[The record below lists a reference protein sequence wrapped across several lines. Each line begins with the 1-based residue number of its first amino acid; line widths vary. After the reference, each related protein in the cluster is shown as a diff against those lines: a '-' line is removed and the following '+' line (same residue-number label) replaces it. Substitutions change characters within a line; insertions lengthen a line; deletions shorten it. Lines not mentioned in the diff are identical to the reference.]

1 MSTQTYT
8 DDGLPIFSNAETNVT
23 EDGLPIFEVKKKE
36 PTEEE
41 LESFKTS
48 MRGVS
53 QMPKEYASEA
63 PSTQTKEKESKVTES
78 DKITQDLE
86 KELKNIYVGQTK
98 LTPTEKLSQYKE
110 RTNNIQS
117 YFEPFLSKEID
128 NQIAIT
134 KNYENQIASLLM
146 SVGGKIE
153 GDKIIVPEEKFDEYN
168 SKSKELYTNYQV
180 SFNSIQSNIDVIS
193 NKYKENIDKI
203 TNSLGLVTDNDM
215 VSISDEDKKYFDE
228 AFGEAQDIVIN
239 KYQKQLE
246 QQELDKYKNQG
257 FFSEMKRLW
266 TSGSWNTLSSI
277 AGAKVFIDDASF
289 EFIQKPILK
298 AKGATEEEIKK
309 VELMVKNRPSSSLIT
324 TEMAKALRDRL
335 QSKSDEVKATARK
348 YEEGIFDSIVEGKY
362 GDAFRQIIGG
372 VVESSPQM
380 VVLAATSGQSVAAS
394 FFSMFITSA
403 SDRYGD
409 LENNEKLDVREKIG
423 NAALYG
429 TFEAAGEMWTRYLF
443 KGIGES
449 LKGLGKEE
457 LVKASKS
464 IADNFFVSVIGEGG
478 SEASTELGQQ
488 LADYYMGLQDSI
500 DWKRVFDATAVGVG
514 MGIGIG
520 GTAKAAKGLVTS
532 ANEKILGRRIASPEQ
547 VTKVNEITSNIA
559 ELQKQKDVATNKSSE
574 KVIDKE
580 IEVLEEQ
587 RQNIANKN
595 IEDASFLNAKEFKTV
610 EELNQAVEEF
620 DKEIEKV
627 KEEKGDV
634 TTLETL
640 KGKVLEERKNVIDG
654 AKERAK
660 TQEKAV
666 LTENKAKAVEMSTEE
681 KEAVKTPEITPRDI
695 RQKELYNKLNDEG
708 KKRIDSIK
716 DKVDKDRLLRETE
729 TQAAKTTEGNRL
741 LEKYKAQEI
750 LNNPKATVAEQIAA
764 QRTIDKQTPFTPSE
778 ISDVQKRVN
787 AIESGKELLDDTG
800 KDIQK
805 YYDKINKTK
814 EQTVK
819 QAEIDYKPLVEE
831 TDKVKEGLVPTSTP
845 KVFNEVINIANQ
857 VAQETGFKGDE
868 LINEVGK
875 RVEEAT
881 AGKITADDVIEI
893 KDEILPQIKEVVTDA
908 QEVLAVEKPIK
919 QTETVV
925 AEEKTVK
932 EEKIVIPKEK
942 KAVSERFAQRQK
954 FRGIDTPAYKL
965 VEENSTKGEYSQ
977 DESLQKA
984 SNIVKQNINE
994 DGTIDTTTLRD
1005 DLLKE
1010 NADVINF
1017 ALSETAKIYDA
1028 LANDET
1034 LSKEERDSYS
1044 EKLGEVVVE
1053 MAERGLQGGRGSASF
1068 AKIYKTN
1075 PVFDARVRMTEALLK
1090 DKSKILSE
1098 EYKQGQTKGEFI
1110 EQIRQEVL
1118 QVVQDEIT
1126 KLRTENKALRDA
1138 IEKNKQPQRKLTK
1151 DDYKRIA
1158 DKVRKIKAPKDVL
1171 FAVPVPTQLWDA
1183 AVEIVAKAIETA
1195 GDIAIAINQALDYI
1209 KKNDW
1214 YENLTDE
1221 GKTRFDK
1228 YFADEVTKEYAPTKS
1243 VEDVITDHY
1252 SDATD
1257 KRALS
1262 KKLQEDAGLNKSEAD
1277 RINKLVKSV
1286 LPKSIKD
1293 KIKEVNKKNDNVLPK
1308 KEFDKLLETIRE
1320 GALDNETFTAL
1331 FQEKFGFNNITR
1343 EGADFIKNYVK
1354 QFDQLMKEGKN
1365 FLASQVLIDMSNQ
1378 LAKFKPKEI
1387 KDIYN
1392 TIHEFQHAFIL
1403 SGINTFYNAGIGGGL
1418 ALSIEAIPELIS
1430 KGFLPAL
1437 YGVGVGVY
1445 TSNKHFKEALAIANT
1460 HRGFYD
1466 KYGRMD
1472 ESLSN
1477 EKEGYLEN
1485 ILTRPFLG
1493 YTKQAIE
1500 KLGND
1505 EQFTKDFLNEWLKTT
1520 LVKSLVVTS
1529 LLKSQDAFFRGSATD
1544 VLVAAEEFN
1553 KAAEELGH
1561 KGILGKVSRLMDL
1574 TKIIQKANEKL
1585 GIDSATKVNIQ
1596 NQVAK
1601 EIKDMK
1607 SSKQTIPPNYKSR
1620 REYELRLEKG
1630 DREAY
1635 DRKIKAVTDWIL
1647 LNPSPDGVAGWL
1659 YRGIDEKLFKYTGKN
1674 KASRVGTAALR
1685 VLILFPRLAAN
1696 SANAVFRN
1704 IPVIGMFNAVA
1715 GLDYN
1720 EVDGTKFKWVK
1731 EDTKKMTQRIMTNAA
1746 ITTAALLLG
1755 MDMFDW
1761 DDDEKKFV
1769 LDPDR
1774 TWDFTS
1780 YGTGSFKENMRY
1792 GIDTKFAW
1800 RRRKDDG
1807 EWGQWHGTYLAPHL
1821 MPMVGFLGRW
1831 ADDLKGIQ
1839 SESRKKKLAKKTKA
1853 GNRYGEVIR
1862 RTPEFFD
1869 YSLRAL
1875 GEQQYNSVSRAI
1887 KKVEYAD
1894 DKGAGYLWGLGSV
1907 AMGLASNFTQ
1917 PAIMRDIIQE
1927 SYRWNDEN
1935 KKDARKNFSD
1945 QLFKGYYIAES
1956 FMNHDMTDF
1965 YGNPV
1970 PRDSRLWSFTS
1981 QYINKYKD
1989 LPEYKMLWKF
1999 DTLKMPNT
2007 SWLPYDETLEPDDKA
2022 DAREWAKKSFGK
2034 YVKDN
2039 VEQFDKYT
2047 QPELEKAL
2055 DIVWEYSKK
2064 DGLYATK
2071 YSIAY
2076 PEKPMEEIEKQFED
2090 YRSAGS
2096 KMMKVLNKELNLF
2109 DEIEEIMNRMDEQML
2124 RTDVEMSIG
2133 KFKK

>member
-8 DDGLPIFSNAETNVT
+8 DDGLPIFINAETNVT

-48 MRGVS
+48 VRGVS
-53 QMPKEYASEA
+53 EMPKEYASEV

-309 VELMVKNRPSSSLIT
+309 VELMVKNIPSSSLIT

-520 GTAKAAKGLVTS
+520 GIAKAAKGLVTS

-666 LTENKAKAVEMSTEE
+666 LSEDNVDYSDVPEIERDLERYKNLSEEEANAPKRSFMDKLLMGGSMDYYTRKYNLLKEDPLKFYEKERASEKAEYSNREEGYADAMKIIDKRYDSIINRIKEAQNKHNIAKIEEASKIEDTSIAKSSAETIKTEE
-681 KEAVKTPEITPRDI
+681 PTKPIVKEE
-695 RQKELYNKLNDEG
+695 
-708 KKRIDSIK
+708 
-716 DKVDKDRLLRETE
+716 
-729 TQAAKTTEGNRL
+729 QALK
-741 LEKYKAQEI
+741 
-750 LNNPKATVAEQIAA
+750 
-764 QRTIDKQTPFTPSE
+764 PSE
-778 ISDVQKRVN
+778 I
-787 AIESGKELLDDTG
+787 
-800 KDIQK
+800 
-805 YYDKINKTK
+805 
-814 EQTVK
+814 K
-819 QAEIDYKPLVEE
+819 QEIDYKPLVEE
-831 TDKVKEGLVPTSTP
+831 VDKVKEGLVPTATP
-845 KVFNEVINIANQ
+845 KVFNEVVSIANQ
-857 VAQETGFKGDE
+857 VAQETGLKGDE
-868 LINEVGK
+868 LISEVGK
-875 RVEEAT
+875 RVDEVT
-881 AGKITADDVIEI
+881 AGKITADDIIEI
-893 KDEILPQIKEVVTDA
+893 KDEILPQIKDVVTDA

-965 VEENSTKGEYSQ
+965 VEENATKGKYSQ

-1214 YENLTDE
+1214 YKNLTDE

-1378 LAKFKPKEI
+1378 LAKFKPKEV

-1505 EQFTKDFLNEWLKTT
+1505 EQLTKDFLNEWLKTT

-1585 GIDSATKVNIQ
+1585 GIDNATKVSIQ

-1607 SSKQTIPPNYKSR
+1607 ASKQTIPPNYKSR

-1746 ITTAALLLG
+1746 ITTATLLLG

-1800 RRRKDDG
+1800 RRRKGDG